1 MKAQIDL
8 RRIFLT
14 PPTSMLE
21 RLILFVTLVALF
33 AVFFRPL
40 QFSPMTPLEAVLT
53 AALPAVSVSWAW
65 LVLLRH
71 LFFKRLF
78 MKR

>member
-8 RRIFLT
+8 RRIFLS
-14 PPTSMLE
+14 PPSSMLE
-21 RLILFVTLVALF
+21 RLILFVTLACLF

-40 QFSPMTPLEAVLT
+40 QFSPMTPLEAAGT
-53 AALPAVSVSWAW
+53 AALPAVSLSWAW

-71 LFFKRLF
+71 LFFKRF
-78 MKR
+78 YMKK